1 MGSWHTGTVRAAD
14 VFAPLI
20 MNQRKCRSCSFWW
33 RNWSETYITTLNLP
47 ISVSFQAISGC
58 GDLQYSGRPR
68 KTADHSRSSQINNE
82 SPESFIF
89 RAQNAYTSLKGDASY
104 CKRVSWMSDKPAV
117 AVYEYQGQLP
127 VVKQPHGSARC
138 TESEFVR
145 SKPQVLAAVRTGK
158 ACQAQRRVW
167 GLGDCEWLTTG
178 HETTSKCAIRHRQFQ
193 LVVVGFECCC
203 WYFECSRFSAEQF
216 VCEAR
221 CFAHGNQPVI
231 VKKPIISPSWTDA
244 NSIISPGLI
253 IYFVSVREKACYH
266 GYSSV
271 LNNL

>member
-145 SKPQVLAAVRTGK
+145 SKPQVLAAVRMGLQGK
-158 ACQAQRRVW
+158 HAKLRDVYEAWVTVNDWQLAMRPQASAQSGTDNSNW
-167 GLGDCEWLTTG
+167 WLSGLNVVADISNVLGSVQNSSFVKHVALRMVISLLL
-178 HETTSKCAIRHRQFQ
+178 SKNLLSVH
-193 LVVVGFECCC
+193 
-203 WYFECSRFSAEQF
+203 
-216 VCEAR
+216 
-221 CFAHGNQPVI
+221 
-231 VKKPIISPSWTDA
+231 
-244 NSIISPGLI
+244 PGLTQI
-253 IYFVSVREKACYH
+253 LLSVQDW
-266 GYSSV
+266 
-271 LNNL
+271 